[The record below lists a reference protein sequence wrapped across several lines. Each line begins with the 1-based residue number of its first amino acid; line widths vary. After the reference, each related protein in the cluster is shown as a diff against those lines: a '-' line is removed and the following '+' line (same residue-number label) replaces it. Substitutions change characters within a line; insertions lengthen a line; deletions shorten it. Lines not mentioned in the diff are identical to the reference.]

1 MTDNQN
7 WQCSAP
13 LENLRRRA
21 EIIAGIRAFFAARGV
36 LEVDTPVMSNAAVS
50 DPYIDTIECRYQP
63 LVGGEVEMK
72 YLQSSPEYAMKRL
85 LASGSGAI
93 YQISKAFRNGE
104 VGRRHN
110 PEFSMLEWYR
120 PGFDHQQLMAEVA
133 ELVLPVLG
141 VTESKKYSY
150 AQVFETFLGI
160 DPHSA
165 SIEELQTITR
175 QHMELDYQDDNRDNW
190 LNLLMSHVIEP
201 RLADAGAVFIYDYPA
216 SQAALAKVAEDSQG
230 RAVAERFELFVN
242 GVELANGY
250 HELTDATEQQ
260 RRFNAD
266 IQQRKQEGLPQR
278 PVDNLLLE
286 GLQQGLPDCAGV
298 AVGIDRL
305 VMQALGT
312 DNIADVISFPLP
324 IA

>member
-1 MTDNQN
+1 MSQN
-7 WQCSAP
+7 MLWNSTASMA
-13 LENLRRRA
+13 NLRRRA
-21 EIIAGIRAFFAARGV
+21 EIIASIRAFFASRNI

-63 LVGGEVEMK
+63 LVGGEVETK

-120 PGFDHQQLMAEVA
+120 PGFDHRQLMNEVA
-133 ELVLPVLG
+133 ELLLPLLG
-141 VTESKKYSY
+141 IAESNQYSY
-150 AQVFETFLGI
+150 AQVFDTYLGI
-160 DPHSA
+160 DPHTA
-165 SIEELQTITR
+165 SIAELQAIAAE
-175 QHMELDYQDDNRDNW
+175 HIDSDFQDNNRDNW

-201 RLADAGAVFIYDYPA
+201 QLADEGAVFVYDYPA
-216 SQAALAKVAEDSQG
+216 SQAALAKVSQDVQG
-230 RAVAERFELFVN
+230 RAVAERFELFVQ

-250 HELTDATEQQ
+250 HELTDAAEQA
-260 RRFNAD
+260 RRFSEDNR
-266 IQQRKQEGLPQR
+266 QRGAENLPQR
-278 PVDNLLLE
+278 PTDDLLVAALE
-286 GLQQGLPDCAGV
+286 QGMPSCAGV

-305 VMQALGT
+305 IMQAIGAN
-312 DNIADVISFPLP
+312 DIADVIAFPFP
-324 IA
+324 RA

>member
-1 MTDNQN
+1 MPHNTSWN
-7 WQCSAP
+7 STASII
-13 LENLRRRA
+13 NLRRRA
-21 EIIAGIRAFFAARGV
+21 EIVAAVRAFFATRNV

-63 LVGGEVEMK
+63 LVGGEVEAK

-120 PGFDHQQLMAEVA
+120 PGYDHRQLMNEVA
-133 ELVLPVLG
+133 ELLLPLLG
-141 VTESKKYSY
+141 IAESVQYSY
-150 AQVFETFLGI
+150 AQVFVKHLGV

-165 SIEELQTITR
+165 SVAELQAIAAE
-175 QHMELDYQDDNRDNW
+175 HIDSDYEDDNRDNW

-201 RLADAGAVFIYDYPA
+201 RLKNEGAVFVYDYPA
-216 SQAALAKVAEDSQG
+216 SQAALAKVSQDDQG
-230 RAVAERFELFVN
+230 RAVAERFELFVK

-250 HELTDATEQQ
+250 HELTDAAEQA

-266 IQQRKQEGLPQR
+266 NQQRCAENLPQR
-278 PVDNLLLE
+278 PTDDLLVAALK
-286 GLQQGLPDCAGV
+286 QGMPGCAGV

-305 VMQALGT
+305 VMQAIGT
-312 DNIADVISFPLP
+312 DDIADVIAFPLP
-324 IA
+324 RA

>member
-1 MTDNQN
+1 MTDHSH
-7 WQCSAP
+7 WTSAAP
-13 LENLRRRA
+13 IENLRRRA
-21 EIIAGIRAFFAARGV
+21 AVIAAIRAFFAGKDI

-63 LVGGEVEMK
+63 LVGGDVEMK

-85 LASGSGAI
+85 LASGSGPI

-120 PGFDHQQLMAEVA
+120 PGFDHRQLMTEVA
-133 ELVLPVLG
+133 ELLLPLLG
-141 VTESKKYSY
+141 LSEAVEYSY
-150 AQVFETFLGI
+150 AQVFEAHLGI

-165 SIEELQTITR
+165 GVAELRAIAAE
-175 QHMELDYQDDNRDNW
+175 HIDSSYEDDNRDNW

-201 RLADAGAVFIYDYPA
+201 RLASEGAVFVYDYPA
-216 SQAALAKVAEDSQG
+216 SQAALAKVSEDAQG
-230 RAVAERFELFVN
+230 RAVAERFELFVH

-250 HELTDATEQQ
+250 HELTDATEQA
-260 RRFNAD
+260 RRFAAD
-266 IQQRKQEGLPQR
+266 NLQRGEEGLPQR
-278 PVDNLLLE
+278 PVDDLLIAALE
-286 GLQQGLPDCAGV
+286 SGMPDCAGV

-305 VMQALGT
+305 VMQAIGT
-312 DNIADVISFPLP
+312 DNIADVIAFPLP
-324 IA
+324 RA